1 MGAANIGSAFNNMTT
16 HFARRTE
23 MKASKI
29 LGFTIFA
36 FVLLSAVS
44 IEAARSKSRDVLVP
58 YDGTVAGTRLA
69 SGEYQVQCETSGT
82 SAKLTF
88 LLDRKVIAT
97 VEGQLVDRAEK
108 YSDSQ
113 VIYDTKSDG
122 SRAITE
128 IRLAKPSEVVVFNE

>member
-1 MGAANIGSAFNNMTT
+1 
-16 HFARRTE
+16 

-36 FVLLSAVS
+36 FVLFSAVS
-44 IEAARSKSRDVLVP
+44 IEAAREKSRAVLVP
-58 YDGTVAGTRLA
+58 YDGTVAGTHLA
-69 SGEYQVQCETSGT
+69 SGKYQVKCETSGE

-88 LLDRKVIAT
+88 LLDRKVVAT
-97 VEGQLVDRAEK
+97 VEGQVVNRAEK

-122 SRAITE
+122 TRTITE
-128 IRLAKPSEVVVFNE
+128 IRLAKPSQVVVFNE